1 MNEQQKLTFKM
12 ALFFLIIF
20 VFFGVIIVKEK
31 LNVIFLPKVEKIFDE
46 YLQDNYTSIYSS
58 IKKNKISYKN
68 DTFKIKL
75 TSKENKNHYFYIT
88 YSKKKLKDT
97 YKKDYLE
104 GSSIISHIT
113 NEIEKDI
120 LKKTKE
126 EAIVSIKEKL
136 NDFPKQVQEKILQA
150 DTYSD
155 LNLYNVEKEYI
166 VNKWSSTEIT
176 SLILKFTN
184 SLKENNITPKS
195 YSFIIT
201 DANDLTKTI
210 SISNLKDD
218 LLTEATLEKI
228 VSDCLN
234 NNNSEL
240 LESNEVS
247 FKYLN

>member
-1 MNEQQKLTFKM
+1 MIRSCSFDT
-12 ALFFLIIF
+12 II
-20 VFFGVIIVKEK
+20 
-31 LNVIFLPKVEKIFDE
+31 LNFIVIF
-46 YLQDNYTSIYSS
+46 NYS
-58 IKKNKISYKN
+58 
-68 DTFKIKL
+68 
-75 TSKENKNHYFYIT
+75 FYIT

-97 YKKDYLE
+97 YQKDYLE